1 MSKDGLII
9 RLSNFIAQPFRA
21 EGDVWN
27 WILFTVLVVTVAVFW
42 KMVLDTI
49 TEEL

>member
-1 MSKDGLII
+1 MENTGFMVRI
-9 RLSNFIAQPFRA
+9 SNFLKQPFN
-21 EGDVWN
+21 EQGDLWN
-27 WILFTVLVVTVAVFW
+27 WILFTILIVTVAVFW

>member
-1 MSKDGLII
+1 MQNTGFIQ
-9 RLSNFIAQPFRA
+9 RLSGFISQPFQA
-21 EGDVWN
+21 QGDLWN
-27 WILFTVLVVTVAVFW
+27 WILFTILIVTVAIFW